1 MSINIRKIEPADLT
15 VILDLMREFA
25 EFEKLSHVLEV
36 TEDRLRAAMFGEA
49 GFVEGLIVDDDGL
62 PVGHALFYPHFASFR
77 AQRSLYLE
85 DIYLKPEY
93 RGQGVGES
101 MIREIARTAA
111 SRGYERIDFQVLE
124 WNTPAVKFYEKLGAL
139 RDDDERHY
147 KFTDD
152 AFRTLA
158 A

>member
-1 MSINIRKIEPADLT
+1 MSTNIRTIEPADLS

-36 TEDRLRAAMFGEA
+36 TRDRLNAAMFGEA
-49 GFVEGLIVDDDGL
+49 GFVEGLIAEDDGT

-77 AQRSLYLE
+77 GQRSLYLE
-85 DIYLKPEY
+85 DIYVKPEY
-93 RGQGVGES
+93 RGQGVGER

-124 WNTPAVKFYEKLGAL
+124 WNTPAVEFYEKLGAV
-139 RDDDERHY
+139 RDPDERHY